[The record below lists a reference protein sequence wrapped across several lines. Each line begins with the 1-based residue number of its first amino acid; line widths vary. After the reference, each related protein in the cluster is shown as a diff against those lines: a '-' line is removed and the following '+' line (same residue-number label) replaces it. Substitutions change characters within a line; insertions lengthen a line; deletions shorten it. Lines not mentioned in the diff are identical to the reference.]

1 MPLFPLVFRRGTC
14 GDVKIYTMERI
25 VLEVDDN
32 VAKAWRTA
40 SIKLKQEIGGLV
52 NKQIATI
59 IDKKEETDIL
69 QFLSELRQEMAEK
82 GLTQEILDDILKD
95 EK

>member
-1 MPLFPLVFRRGTC
+1 
-14 GDVKIYTMERI
+14 MERI

-40 SIKLKQEIGGLV
+40 SNKLKHEISSLL

-59 IDKKEETDIL
+59 IDNKEEKDIIL
-69 QFLSELRQEMAEK
+69 FLKELGQEMAEK
-82 GLTQEILDDILKD
+82 GLTQDILDDILKD
-95 EK
+95 EA

>member
-1 MPLFPLVFRRGTC
+1 
-14 GDVKIYTMERI
+14 MEKI

-32 VAKAWRTA
+32 VAKAWRT
-40 SIKLKQEIGGLV
+40 SSTKLRKEIGDLM

-59 IDKKEETDIL
+59 INKKEEKDII
-69 QFLSELRQEMAEK
+69 QFLNELREEMANR

-95 EK
+95 E

>member
-1 MPLFPLVFRRGTC
+1 
-14 GDVKIYTMERI
+14 MERI
-25 VLEVDDN
+25 VLEVDDQ

-40 SIKLKQEIGGLV
+40 SIKLKQEIGGLM

-59 IDKKEETDIL
+59 IDQKEEKDIIP
-69 QFLSELRQEMAEK
+69 FLNELRQEMATK

-95 EK
+95 ES

>member
-1 MPLFPLVFRRGTC
+1 
-14 GDVKIYTMERI
+14 MEKI
-25 VLEVDDN
+25 VLEVDDK

-40 SIKLKQEIGGLV
+40 STKLKQEIGGLM

-59 IDKKEETDIL
+59 IDKKEEKDII
-69 QFLSELRQEMAEK
+69 QFLDELREEMAER

-95 EK
+95 ES

>member
-1 MPLFPLVFRRGTC
+1 
-14 GDVKIYTMERI
+14 MERI

-32 VAKAWRTA
+32 VAKAWNTA
-40 SIKLKQEIGGLV
+40 SSKLKKEIGGIM

-59 IDKKEETDIL
+59 IDKKEDGDII
-69 QFLSELRQEMAEK
+69 QFLNELREEMAQK

-95 EK
+95 E

>member
-1 MPLFPLVFRRGTC
+1 
-14 GDVKIYTMERI
+14 MERI
-25 VLEVDDN
+25 VLEVDDA

-40 SIKLKQEIGGLV
+40 SERLKREIGSLM

-59 IDKKEETDIL
+59 IEKKEEKDII
-69 QFLSELRQEMAEK
+69 QFLDELRQEMAEK

-95 EK
+95 EA

>member
-1 MPLFPLVFRRGTC
+1 MVYLSDSLYKC
-14 GDVKIYTMERI
+14 IMEKI
-25 VLEVDDN
+25 VLEVDDK

-40 SIKLKQEIGGLV
+40 SVKLKREIGDLM

-59 IDKKEETDIL
+59 INKKEEKDII
-69 QFLSELRQEMAEK
+69 QFLNELREEMAAK

-95 EK
+95 ES

>member
-1 MPLFPLVFRRGTC
+1 
-14 GDVKIYTMERI
+14 MEKI

-40 SIKLKQEIGGLV
+40 SVKLKREIGGLM
-52 NKQIATI
+52 NKQIAAI
-59 IDKKEETDIL
+59 IDQKEEKDIIR
-69 QFLSELRQEMAEK
+69 FLNELRQEMAEK

-95 EK
+95 E

>member
-1 MPLFPLVFRRGTC
+1 
-14 GDVKIYTMERI
+14 MEKI

-32 VAKAWRTA
+32 VAKAWRT
-40 SIKLKQEIGGLV
+40 SSTKLRKEIGDLM

-59 IDKKEETDIL
+59 IDKKEEKDII
-69 QFLSELRQEMAEK
+69 QFLNELREEMANR

-95 EK
+95 ES

>member
-1 MPLFPLVFRRGTC
+1 
-14 GDVKIYTMERI
+14 MEKI
-25 VLEVDDN
+25 VLEVDDK

-40 SIKLKQEIGGLV
+40 STKLKREIGDLM

-59 IDKKEETDIL
+59 IDKKEEKDII
-69 QFLSELRQEMAEK
+69 QFLNELRQEMAAR

-95 EK
+95 EQ

>member
-1 MPLFPLVFRRGTC
+1 
-14 GDVKIYTMERI
+14 MEKI
-25 VLEVDDN
+25 VLEVDDK

-40 SIKLKQEIGGLV
+40 SAKLKQEIGSLM

-59 IDKKEETDIL
+59 IDKKEEKDII
-69 QFLSELRQEMAEK
+69 QFLDELREEMAGR

-95 EK
+95 ES

>member
-1 MPLFPLVFRRGTC
+1 
-14 GDVKIYTMERI
+14 MERI
-25 VLEVDDN
+25 ILEVDDT

-40 SIKLKQEIGGLV
+40 SAQLKREIGKLM

-59 IDKKEETDIL
+59 IDKKSEKDVIL
-69 QFLSELRQEMAEK
+69 FLDELRQEMDEK

-95 EK
+95 EA

>member
-1 MPLFPLVFRRGTC
+1 
-14 GDVKIYTMERI
+14 MEKI

-32 VAKAWRTA
+32 VAKAWRT
-40 SIKLKQEIGGLV
+40 SSTKLRKEIGDLM

-59 IDKKEETDIL
+59 IDKKEEKDII
-69 QFLSELRQEMAEK
+69 QFLNELREEMANR

-95 EK
+95 E